1 MPRYRSHGQ
10 LDDPFIED
18 GDQLFTGLDAYT
30 EPSLLRQ
37 GIVSNA
43 ENIRFDQGVAKVRKG
58 SSRKKIFANGRSLV
72 AFTDPDGVSDLYVI
86 SDFQISP
93 VFSSG
98 TPRTLLQESGENVN
112 AIQLFNKLIIF
123 DEGNRPQIWDGTSQ
137 TLTELSATPTI
148 NDGTFIACPD
158 APFGHYIANRLVVP
172 NYSDSPTTIICSDIF
187 NENLFQLA
195 TGEFFLNRGTKDKTL
210 AIETFQEN
218 QIICFNA
225 ESIHIVNNLHSLDSA
240 SFEITRQ
247 LGICGRKAVCQ
258 SGSYIYFMSSEG
270 DVQVL
275 VPSSDPAKGLG
286 IAISKTTLDREPL
299 SKPITPILNNLNF
312 SALDKTIL
320 HYHRNRVYC
329 AVCLNDDTTPKHI
342 AVYNSL
348 LSVWES
354 IDSVP
359 YGILDIESFD
369 GKLYLMSENAVFEY
383 ESGLDDDG
391 NVIVGKITSR
401 DYVLG
406 SRDIKRFVRGTMGYA
421 SADGATTK
429 ITVQTKNPDRQVAS
443 LEATADAVGFS
454 RMQRFSARQRGYS
467 ANVSVES
474 TSGTQQTEIRR
485 LSIEGFVANGRSEGV
500 FDGN

>member
-30 EPSLLRQ
+30 EPSLLQQ

-43 ENIRFDQGVAKVRKG
+43 ENIRFDKGVAKVRKG
-58 SSRKKIFANGRSLV
+58 LSRKKIFANGRSLV

-93 VFSSG
+93 VFGSG

-137 TLTELSATPTI
+137 TLSELSATPTI

-172 NYSDSPTTIICSDIF
+172 NYSDSPTTVICSDIF

-247 LGICGRKAVCQ
+247 LG
-258 SGSYIYFMSSEG
+258 
-270 DVQVL
+270 
-275 VPSSDPAKGLG
+275 
-286 IAISKTTLDREPL
+286 LD
-299 SKPITPILNNLNF
+299 
-312 SALDKTIL
+312 
-320 HYHRNRVYC
+320 H
-329 AVCLNDDTTPKHI
+329 
-342 AVYNSL
+342 
-348 LSVWES
+348 
-354 IDSVP
+354 
-359 YGILDIESFD
+359 
-369 GKLYLMSENAVFEY
+369 
-383 ESGLDDDG
+383 
-391 NVIVGKITSR
+391 
-401 DYVLG
+401 
-406 SRDIKRFVRGTMGYA
+406 GT
-421 SADGATTK
+421 
-429 ITVQTKNPDRQVAS
+429 
-443 LEATADAVGFS
+443 DAVP
-454 RMQRFSARQRGYS
+454 RAL
-467 ANVSVES
+467 A
-474 TSGTQQTEIRR
+474 
-485 LSIEGFVANGRSEGV
+485 
-500 FDGN
+500 